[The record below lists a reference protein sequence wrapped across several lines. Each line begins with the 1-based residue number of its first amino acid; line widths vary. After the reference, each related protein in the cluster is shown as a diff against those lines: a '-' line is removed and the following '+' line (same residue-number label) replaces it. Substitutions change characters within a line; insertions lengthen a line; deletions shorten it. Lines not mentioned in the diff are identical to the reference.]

1 MYYDLKMTTQKR
13 DMLNVIMA
21 HSVLRHSIF
30 GLPPINSSSVAW
42 LSGFGMVA
50 DDQQG
55 RILAWGF
62 EEGRRVPFAREKLWK
77 NR

>member
-1 MYYDLKMTTQKR
+1 
-13 DMLNVIMA
+13 
-21 HSVLRHSIF
+21 
-30 GLPPINSSSVAW
+30 
-42 LSGFGMVA
+42 MVA